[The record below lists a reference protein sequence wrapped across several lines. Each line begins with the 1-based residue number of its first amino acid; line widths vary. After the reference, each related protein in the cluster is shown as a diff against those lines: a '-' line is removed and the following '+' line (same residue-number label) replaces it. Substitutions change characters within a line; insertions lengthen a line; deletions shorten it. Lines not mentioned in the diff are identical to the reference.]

1 MAKAQSPA
9 VVEFLHKLDD
19 DDIDVVHELTKLS
32 VDELEELSQIL
43 DERRSQILE
52 N

>member
-32 VDELEELSQIL
+32 VDELEELSHRIW
-43 DERRSQILE
+43 RCGRKRA
-52 N
+52 